1 MRTTAQVLSFY
12 ILGCSAVEAI
22 TSNRNHLQFYKEIRY
37 PWYNKEWPSCSKRT
51 LCPSSSNYTWNYTF
65 GQLLGSRVKN
75 FVFGGYA
82 IGQNAEI
89 ERDWPRDRD
98 WPEDEFKDLKAH
110 VESLGGK
117 ILLNLGRYIADTF
130 NKTAFGHSV
139 KNFTDRYPVD
149 GFQVR
154 MVFEGS
160 ERRRHD
166 PKHAKE
172 ILEVTKEAGEEA
184 ALWFSAKDWQKIK
197 EAGLG
202 EVADVNLV
210 SLWPSCNESYP
221 KFNTNQFAEKVINN
235 ATSAGVDPG
244 SLVIEIP
251 LFVANSCEVEDVGY
265 SDAIL
270 DYGAP
275 PTGNG
280 SILYDHGY
288 RIHPRYFF
296 SQTRAVEKVDLAR
309 EYGLHGILLHGGDG
323 WTQDLYPWDDNSLI
337 NALSKKF

>member
-1 MRTTAQVLSFY
+1 MRNTAQILSLY
-12 ILGCSAVEAI
+12 ILGCSAVDAI

-37 PWYNKEWPSCSKRT
+37 PWYNKEWPTCSNRT

-65 GQLLGSRVKN
+65 GQLLGLKVKN

-82 IGQNAEI
+82 IGRNAEI

-160 ERRRHD
+160 ERRSMRRRYSRLRKRRERRLHYGSQ
-166 PKHAKE
+166 PK
-172 ILEVTKEAGEEA
+172 
-184 ALWFSAKDWQKIK
+184 
-197 EAGLG
+197 
-202 EVADVNLV
+202 
-210 SLWPSCNESYP
+210 
-221 KFNTNQFAEKVINN
+221 
-235 ATSAGVDPG
+235 
-244 SLVIEIP
+244 
-251 LFVANSCEVEDVGY
+251 
-265 SDAIL
+265 
-270 DYGAP
+270 
-275 PTGNG
+275 TGK
-280 SILYDHGY
+280 
-288 RIHPRYFF
+288 R
-296 SQTRAVEKVDLAR
+296 
-309 EYGLHGILLHGGDG
+309 
-323 WTQDLYPWDDNSLI
+323 
-337 NALSKKF
+337 